1 MRSACTQGAARG
13 GILCGNLRRG
23 GIRDDAA
30 AIFASARPHLNEAI
44 RIRHNRKIMLDDDY
58 RMARIRQLVQLG
70 IEQVDIGWVQAR
82 GGLIQQIDRV
92 AATRVAGAL
101 QLLSLIHI

>member
-30 AIFASARPHLNEAI
+30 AIFASARAHLNDAV
-44 RIRHNRKIMLDDDY
+44 RIRHDRKIMLDDDH
-58 RMARIRQLVQLG
+58 RISSIRQLMQLG

-82 GGLIQQIDRV
+82 GC
-92 AATRVAGAL
+92 
-101 QLLSLIHI
+101 LLYTSPSPRD

>member
-30 AIFASARPHLNEAI
+30 AIFASARPHLNDAI

-58 RMARIRQLVQLG
+58 RMPRIRQLV
-70 IEQVDIGWVQAR
+70 
-82 GGLIQQIDRV
+82 
-92 AATRVAGAL
+92 
-101 QLLSLIHI
+101 

>member
-30 AIFASARPHLNEAI
+30 AIFASARAHLN
-44 RIRHNRKIMLDDDY
+44 DC
-58 RMARIRQLVQLG
+58 
-70 IEQVDIGWVQAR
+70 
-82 GGLIQQIDRV
+82 
-92 AATRVAGAL
+92 
-101 QLLSLIHI
+101 LLYTLTLPTTPYV